1 MRSLTAARL
10 VLLDFDPIRS
20 ETLARSLVELGSFEI
35 VRIATIADAAG
46 AGAADLFLVEGP
58 SLAANDE
65 GAGISPN
72 PFAAS
77 GAPVILMLP
86 EPTNEQRRMAL
97 RAGYTAVLAA
107 PVPPRLLYRRIAQ
120 LLQNARRARRRAEE
134 MAARDKRVP
143 QREQAAPV
151 DSGLLANA
159 LAE

>member
-20 ETLARSLVELGSFEI
+20 EALARSLVELGSFDI
-35 VRIATIADAAG
+35 ARIATIADAAA

-58 SLAANDE
+58 GLAANDE
-65 GAGISPN
+65 GAAISPN

-86 EPTNEQRRMAL
+86 EPTSEQRSMAL
-97 RAGYTAVLAA
+97 RVGYTAVLSA

-120 LLQNARRARRRAEE
+120 LLQNARRARRRAED
-134 MAARDKRVP
+134 MAARAKRVP
-143 QREQAAPV
+143 EREQAEPAK
-151 DSGLLANA
+151 SALLANA
-159 LAE
+159 FAE